1 MNMKLTKSIEFKN
14 IYKRPAR
21 SAGLIVL
28 AAFLSFSVF
37 TGTII
42 TDSLKRGFYSLE
54 QRLGADIMVVPYEAT
69 TKTDLSNIVLQGNT
83 GYFYMNESV
92 LDKISEM
99 DGVSQISAQFFLA
112 STSSGCCSLPVQIIG
127 YDPDTDFTITP
138 WIKKSY
144 GGSIG
149 YLDVVVGNDLNAF
162 VGDELSFYG
171 VKVKVA
177 AKLDKTGTTYD
188 TAVFSNKETIIALIE
203 SSLDK
208 NMNEF
213 ADIDP
218 NRVVSCILVN
228 VSDDSVVEE
237 VLNDINIHVKKV
249 KAIQTKYMISGIS
262 DSLSAVSEITGVL
275 MIGVWVLS
283 LIIMMVA
290 FFITVNERK
299 REFAVMRMLGASRNR
314 LSKMVLQEGF
324 MLALCGSVLGTVTGL
339 VVILP
344 FNGFIE
350 SKLALPFLL
359 PEVYRITGVTI
370 LSIVTS
376 YIAGAVTSGVAAYRI
391 SRIDTG
397 TILREVN

>member
-1 MNMKLTKSIEFKN
+1 MKLTKSIEFKN
-14 IYKRPAR
+14 IQKRPAR

-42 TDSLKRGFYSLE
+42 TDSLKRGFYSLQ

-92 LDKISEM
+92 LDKISKM
-99 DGVSQISAQFFLA
+99 KGVAQISAQFFLA

-127 YDPDTDFTITP
+127 YDPNTDFTITP

-144 GGSIG
+144 GGSMG

-188 TAVFSNKETIIALIE
+188 TAVFTNKETIIALIE

-208 NMNEF
+208 NMNAF

-228 VSDDSVVEE
+228 VADDSVVEE

-249 KAIQTKYMISGIS
+249 KAVQTKHMISGIS

-275 MIGVWVLS
+275 MVGVWVLS

-290 FFITVNERK
+290 FFMTVHERK
-299 REFAVMRMLGASRNR
+299 REFAVMRVLGASRNR
-314 LSKMVLQEGF
+314 LSQMVLKEGF
-324 MLALCGSVLGTVTGL
+324 MLALCGSVLGTVIGL

-344 FNGFIE
+344 FNGLIE

-359 PEVYRITGVTI
+359 PEVNRITGITL
-370 LSIVTS
+370 LSVVAAS
-376 YIAGAVTSGVAAYRI
+376 IAGAVTCGAAAYRI